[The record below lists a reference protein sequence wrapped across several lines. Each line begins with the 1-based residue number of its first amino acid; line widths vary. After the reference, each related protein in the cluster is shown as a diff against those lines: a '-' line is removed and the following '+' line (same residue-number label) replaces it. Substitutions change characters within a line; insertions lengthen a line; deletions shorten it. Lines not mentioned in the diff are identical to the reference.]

1 MTQEEM
7 AKKAGISEKEWS
19 VLEKQ
24 GYVMK
29 MIDRTVNLQ
38 WKKLS
43 PTAKGPQKA
52 HHEDAA
58 WDLYADIKDG
68 VMSIGAGQTVI
79 VPTGLAIMPPEGWA
93 CDIRGRSGMNSKG
106 KFVVLGLVD
115 SYYTGPWGVVIHNG
129 NNYPVDISHHDKI
142 AQFTVQQVHNSRL
155 IEVEEFDVSGDK
167 RGSGGF
173 GSTGAK

>member
-1 MTQEEM
+1 MSDVT
-7 AKKAGISEKEWS
+7 
-19 VLEKQ
+19 
-24 GYVMK
+24 
-29 MIDRTVNLQ
+29 LQ

-43 PTAKGPQKA
+43 SSAKGPQKA

-58 WDLYADIKDG
+58 WDLYADCGGGSWCIKPG
-68 VMSIGAGQTVI
+68 VTAI

-106 KFVVLGLVD
+106 KFVILGLVD
-115 SYYTGPWGVVIHNG
+115 SYYTGPWGIVVHNG
-129 NNYPVDISHHDKI
+129 TNEDVTINHHDKI
-142 AQFTVQQVHNSRL
+142 AQFTVQKVYQSKL

-173 GSTGAK
+173 GSSGVK